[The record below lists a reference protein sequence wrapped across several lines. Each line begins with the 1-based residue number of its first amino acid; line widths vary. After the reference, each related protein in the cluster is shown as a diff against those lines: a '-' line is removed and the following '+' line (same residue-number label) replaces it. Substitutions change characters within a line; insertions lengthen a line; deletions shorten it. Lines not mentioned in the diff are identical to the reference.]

1 MIKISERFYINAN
14 SNCYT
19 LTEKTKIQDKE
30 SKNYGQDVFKDIGY
44 YTTLEGCLNG
54 ILKTTTREFISKDE
68 VNNISD
74 LKEQIKS
81 TRKFLQSLDLKI

>member
-30 SKNYGQDVFKDIGY
+30 SKNYGQDVFKDVGY
-44 YTTLEGCLNG
+44 YSTLEECLNG

-68 VNNISD
+68 INNISD

-81 TRKFLQSLDLKI
+81 TKGFLQSLNLNI